1 MGDGEREGVG
11 DGGGVCGASR
21 AFICRLDIGVQAGMG
36 SFHTL

>member
-1 MGDGEREGVG
+1 MADGEREGVG
-11 DGGGVCGASR
+11 DGVCGVRR

>member
-1 MGDGEREGVG
+1 MADGEREDVG
-11 DGGGVCGASR
+11 DGGVCGASR